1 MARKVSDV
9 MTPAPVS
16 VSGQT
21 SLSHA
26 ARLMR
31 AHDVGVVLVLDDGRL
46 LGMVTDRD
54 IVVRAVADGR
64 DVTRTTVAEICSCD
78 LITVSPGDD
87 ADSALRTMREHFIR
101 RLPVVEDD
109 RPVGVLSITDLASTA
124 AALSTA
130 PTARGGRLW

>member
-1 MARKVSDV
+1 MARKIRDV

-26 ARLMR
+26 AGLMR
-31 AHDVGVVLVLDDGRL
+31 AHGIGVLLILDDGRL

-64 DVTRTTVAEICSCD
+64 DVRRTTVAEICSCD
-78 LITVSPGDD
+78 LITVSPDDD
-87 ADSALRTMREHFIR
+87 ADNALRSMREHLIR

-109 RPVGVLSITDLASTA
+109 RPVGVLSITDLATDA
-124 AALSTA
+124 DVLSPA
-130 PTARGGRLW
+130 SASRYGRFW